1 MLVLLLIPMAMAVSP
16 DNIRIIQQQSAIV
29 ADSAL
34 TQGMNRCMLNHFC
47 AVGVNELDG
56 EVSDRSIASAL
67 LETYNVINTV
77 LESESVSTEL
87 PNMRK
92 IKSAFE
98 VGQASKRLDLCNQVF
113 TCAKTDIDLPLPS
126 PRTSLGRSEVDCSDL
141 AQVCPGVSVTVIIVI
156 LSNLSCLFS
165 WLSAVTSAACSY
177 PASALP
183 PVPWPASSV
192 EALVTFAPSPLERIP
207 PPLLL
212 MTLLMMTCLETW
224 LPGPS

>member
-1 MLVLLLIPMAMAVSP
+1 MITKTPFFS
-16 DNIRIIQQQSAIV
+16 RS
-29 ADSAL
+29 
-34 TQGMNRCMLNHFC
+34 HFC

-141 AQVCPGVSVTVIIVI
+141 AQVCPGVSVTII
-156 LSNLSCLFS
+156 FM
-165 WLSAVTSAACSY
+165 TSLTSH
-177 PASALP
+177 
-183 PVPWPASSV
+183 VSSV
-192 EALVTFAPSPLERIP
+192 GYRL
-207 PPLLL
+207 
-212 MTLLMMTCLETW
+212 
-224 LPGPS
+224 

>member
-1 MLVLLLIPMAMAVSP
+1 MGQSVPRVVPVLIKMLVLLLIPLTLAVTP

-34 TQGMNRCMLNHFC
+34 TQTMNRCMLNHFC

-77 LESESVSTEL
+77 IESDSVSSEL

-98 VGQASKRLDLCNQVF
+98 LGQAS
-113 TCAKTDIDLPLPS
+113 
-126 PRTSLGRSEVDCSDL
+126 RSEVDCSDL
-141 AQVCPGVSVTVIIVI
+141 AQVCPGLAIGC
-156 LSNLSCLFS
+156 NLCGMFIPG
-165 WLSAVTSAACSY
+165 LSAATCPMAGLFCGGSGYLCAIASGENPAPATAAEDDMTDDSEY
-177 PASALP
+177 V
-183 PVPWPASSV
+183 VP
-192 EALVTFAPSPLERIP
+192 
-207 PPLLL
+207 
-212 MTLLMMTCLETW
+212 
-224 LPGPS
+224 